1 MKAVVILIALLF
13 ALIAGD
19 QTMAQAPKPEAKPA
33 QTQSEAKPAPK
44 AAAPAIKLQPPKI
57 TLERVEVAAYFP
69 YAPPPARVPLAVAFI
84 FNIANPNAVTIA
96 QEDLKF
102 TYSFEAKA
110 GEYFELN
117 TATVYETTLVP
128 PKATTQLRVVSLLD
142 SLVAPGNLAVTS
154 GARVQSLGLKPPDVV
169 KEWWEKIGDFPF
181 KIRVTEGVATYSA
194 RNQSVIA
201 TFEGIFPTQ

>member
-1 MKAVVILIALLF
+1 MKAITVLVALLL
-13 ALIAGD
+13 AWAAGD
-19 QTMAQAPKPEAKPA
+19 QAMAQAKPEAKP
-33 QTQSEAKPAPK
+33 SPK
-44 AAAPAIKLQPPKI
+44 ATAVKLQPPKI

-84 FNIANPNAVTIA
+84 FNIANPNTVTIA

-102 TYSFEAKA
+102 TYAFEAKA

-142 SLVAPGNLAVTS
+142 SLVVPGNLAVTS
-154 GARVQSLGLKPPDVV
+154 GARVQALGLKPPDVV
-169 KEWWEKIGDFPF
+169 REWWEKIGDFPF
-181 KIRVTEGVATYSA
+181 KIRIAEGVATYSA
-194 RNQSVIA
+194 RSQSVIA
-201 TFEGIFPTQ
+201 TFEGIFPAQ

>member
-1 MKAVVILIALLF
+1 MKAIIVLVTLLLVWG
-13 ALIAGD
+13 AES
-19 QTMAQAPKPEAKPA
+19 QVMAQAKPEAKPA
-33 QTQSEAKPAPK
+33 QTQSEAKPK
-44 AAAPAIKLQPPKI
+44 AAAMPAKLQPPKI

-69 YAPPPARVPLAVAFI
+69 YAPPPARVPLAMAFI

-117 TATVYETTLVP
+117 TAMVYETTLVP

-142 SLVAPGNLAVTS
+142 SLIVPGNLAVTS
-154 GARVQSLGLKPPDVV
+154 GSRVQALGLKPPDVV

-181 KIRVTEGVATYSA
+181 KIRVAEGVATYSA

-201 TFEGIFPTQ
+201 TFEGIFPAQ

>member
-1 MKAVVILIALLF
+1 MKAIIVLVTLLL
-13 ALIAGD
+13 AWGAES
-19 QTMAQAPKPEAKPA
+19 QVMAQAKPEAKPA
-33 QTQSEAKPAPK
+33 QGQSEAKPK
-44 AAAPAIKLQPPKI
+44 AAAMPAKLQPPKI
-57 TLERVEVAAYFP
+57 SLERVEIAAYFP

-84 FNIANPNAVTIA
+84 FNITNPNSVTIA

-110 GEYFELN
+110 DEFFELN

-154 GARVQSLGLKPPDVV
+154 GSRVQALGLKPPDVV

-181 KIRVTEGVATYSA
+181 KIRVTQGVATYSA
-194 RNQSVIA
+194 GKASLLA
-201 TFEGIFPTQ
+201 TFEGVFPGQ